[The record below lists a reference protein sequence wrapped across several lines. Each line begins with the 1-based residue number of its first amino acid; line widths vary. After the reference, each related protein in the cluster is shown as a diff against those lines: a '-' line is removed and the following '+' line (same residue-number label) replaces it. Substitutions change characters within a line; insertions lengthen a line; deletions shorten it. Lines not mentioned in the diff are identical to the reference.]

1 MKSTRK
7 LAWGDTFRL
16 ARIINTGNI
25 KPADIVDLIDRRE
38 RKQAEAI
45 VLKRQEDNAENE
57 EEKAV
62 MLDKIEKIRNDA
74 VIDFLMY
81 ILEKFPLIETPLN
94 SFLASMA
101 DVKPDKIE
109 KAEIGEIV
117 ELIKDIITANKDIE
131 SFFTSALKS
140 AEAMP
145 ST

>member
-16 ARIINTGNI
+16 ARIINTGEI

-45 VLKRQEDNAENE
+45 VLKHQADAAATE
-57 EEKAV
+57 EEKAQIFE
-62 MLDKIEKIRNDA
+62 KIEKIKNDA
-74 VIDFLMY
+74 VIDFLVY
-81 ILEKFPLIETPLN
+81 ILEKFPLVETPLN

-117 ELIKDIITANKDIE
+117 ELIKDIIEQNKDIG

-140 AEAMP
+140 AEVMS